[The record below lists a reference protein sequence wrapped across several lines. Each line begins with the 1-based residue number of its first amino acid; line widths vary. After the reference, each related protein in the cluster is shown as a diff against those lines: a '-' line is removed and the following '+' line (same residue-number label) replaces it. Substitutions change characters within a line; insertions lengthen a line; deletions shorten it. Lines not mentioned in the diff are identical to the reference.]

1 MVEMRE
7 EIGVTK
13 QTKRFPIIGIGASAG
28 GVQAME
34 GFFAGVD
41 SELEAAFVIVT
52 HLSPER
58 ESVLHEI
65 VTRYTKMPVVVCED
79 GMAVQPSQVY
89 VMPSNSIMTISDR
102 HLRMRRPDPK
112 TRERKPIDIF
122 FSALAEDQG
131 EYAVAV
137 ILSGGD
143 GDGTLGAKAV
153 AERGGFTIAQASDG
167 SAPQNPHMPESAI
180 ASGVIDLALPVEQM
194 GGRISALAQSFKT
207 IEGLADGE
215 QRRQASQIKEAQ
227 AKISNV
233 LRGHSGHDFSGYKTK
248 TFMRRVTRRLQ
259 VLQLQSLESYVEVL
273 EREPSEVNN
282 LFKDL
287 LISVTNFFRDPE
299 AFEALEQQ
307 VIPQLFEGRGAG
319 DVIRV
324 WVPGCATGEEV
335 YSIAILLREYAE
347 GLSVSPKVQIFA
359 TDIDESAL
367 SVARAGR
374 YPRQLL
380 DSVSEERRQKYF
392 TNDGL
397 SFVVSNRIR
406 EMCIFSPHSVIKD
419 PPFSRMDLVSCRNL
433 LIYLGPDMQN
443 RVIPTFHYALKP
455 GGYLFLGTSE
465 SISQHSDLFST
476 LDKKS
481 RLFQA
486 RENVARFHRM
496 AAGDGLKLSQS
507 RSSDSATSGPGALP
521 LRQAVEAQILDRY
534 APPHVVTTGEGDVVY
549 YSARTGRYLEPPQ
562 GAPSRQLLTMAKK
575 GLRLPLHSALREA
588 VNSGAI
594 ARREHVLIDDNG
606 GHQAVRLTVEP
617 VRVDGPG
624 GPLFLVIFEQ
634 TEPVPIESS
643 KGSVA
648 VVEDIELERELRDLR
663 ERLQST
669 IEEYETAL
677 EELKAANEELVS
689 VNEEAQSSNEELEA
703 SKEEMQSLNEELNT
717 INAEL
722 NIKVEDLDRA
732 NSDLKNLFES
742 TQIATVFLDRN
753 LVVRNFTPAASSFF
767 NLRVA
772 DVGRPLTE
780 LSTRLEYPMLKE
792 HIDEVFRTGSTVEHQ
807 LPRAGNNKH
816 YLARLIPYRGHGGS
830 TDGVVVTL
838 VDVTTLAE
846 AEEHQQVLISELNH
860 RVKNMLAVVISIANH
875 TLDKAPTSKGFVD
888 AFSGRLHA
896 MARAYGLL
904 SRRNWKNASIL
915 QIVEQELEA
924 FDRSRFKVSG
934 SDLSLK
940 PQQGLSMGMVVHELA
955 TNAAKYGALSDR
967 AGRVEIAWSVK
978 DDQLQFLWNEL
989 DGPKVEPPTH
999 EGFGL
1004 SLVKGEIEYRM
1015 RGKVE
1020 KIYSSEGL
1028 SAALTFPLQHEEA
1041 VDG

>member
-1 MVEMRE
+1 
-7 EIGVTK
+7 VTEYPR
-13 QTKRFPIIGIGASAG
+13 RFPIVGIGASAG
-28 GVQAME
+28 GVAAME
-34 GFFAGVD
+34 GFFAGAK
-41 SELEAAFVIVT
+41 SGTEAAYVVVT

-58 ESVLHEI
+58 ESILHEVI
-65 VTRYTKMPVVVCED
+65 ARYTDMPVVICED
-79 GMAVQPSQVY
+79 AMPVVAGRVH
-89 VMPSNSIMTISDR
+89 VMPANSILTISDR
-102 HLRMRRPDPK
+102 CLRIRRLDPAS
-112 TRERKPIDIF
+112 RERKPIDIF

-143 GDGTLGAKAV
+143 GDGTLGAKAIS
-153 AERGGFTIAQASDG
+153 ERGGFTIAQASDG

-194 GGRISALAQSFKT
+194 GERISALAQSFET

-215 QRRQASQIKEAQ
+215 SRRQASRVKESQ
-227 AKISNV
+227 TRIWDL
-233 LRGHSGHDFSGYKTK
+233 LRTHSGHDFSGYKTK

-273 EREPSEVNN
+273 EREPAEVNN

-287 LISVTNFFRDPE
+287 LISVTNFFRDTE
-299 AFEALEQQ
+299 AFEALEKL
-307 VIPQLFEGRGAG
+307 VIPQLFTGRGAG
-319 DVIRV
+319 DTIRV

-347 GLSVSPKVQIFA
+347 GLTISPKVQIFA

-397 SFVVSNRIR
+397 SFLVSSRIR

-433 LIYLGPDMQN
+433 LIYLGPDMQD

-465 SISQHSDLFST
+465 SISQHSDRFST

-486 RENVARFHRM
+486 REIAVRGHRM
-496 AAGDGLKLSQS
+496 QPTGDGLKFPQS
-507 RSSDSATSGPGALP
+507 RSSDSATGGPGALP

-534 APPHVVTTGEGDVVY
+534 APSHVVTTGDGDVVY
-549 YSARTGRYLEPPQ
+549 YSARTGRYLEAPQ

-575 GLRLPLHSALREA
+575 GLRLPLHATLREA
-588 VNSGAI
+588 VNSGEI
-594 ARREHVLIDDNG
+594 ARREHVLVDDNG
-606 GHQAVRLTVEP
+606 AHQPVRLTVEP

-624 GPLFLVIFEQ
+624 GPLYLVIFEQ
-634 TEPVPIESS
+634 AGPPLSEAA
-643 KGSVA
+643 KAGVA

-742 TQIATVFLDRN
+742 TQIATVFLDRK
-753 LVVRNFTPAASSFF
+753 LVIRNFTPAASSFF
-767 NLRVA
+767 NLRIA
-772 DVGRPLTE
+772 DIGRPLTE
-780 LSTRLEYPMLKE
+780 LSNRLDYPKLKE
-792 HIDEVFRTGSTVEHQ
+792 HIDEVFSTGNTVEHQ
-807 LPRAGNNKH
+807 LPRDGNNKH
-816 YLARLIPYRGHGGS
+816 YLARLIPYLGHGGS
-830 TDGVVVTL
+830 IDGVVVTL

-875 TLDKAPTSKGFVD
+875 TMDKAPTSKGFVD
-888 AFSGRLHA
+888 AFNGRLHA

-924 FDRSRFKVSG
+924 FDRSRFQVSG
-934 SDLSLK
+934 ADLSLT

-955 TNAAKYGALSDR
+955 TNAAKYGALSNHS
-967 AGRVEIAWSVK
+967 GRVEIAWSVP
-978 DDQLQFLWNEL
+978 DGQLHFRWKEL
-989 DGPKVEPPTH
+989 EGPKVEPPAR

-1015 RGKVE
+1015 HGTVE
-1020 KIYSSEGL
+1020 KTYDPGGL
-1028 SAALTFPLQHEEA
+1028 TAVLTFPLQQEEA